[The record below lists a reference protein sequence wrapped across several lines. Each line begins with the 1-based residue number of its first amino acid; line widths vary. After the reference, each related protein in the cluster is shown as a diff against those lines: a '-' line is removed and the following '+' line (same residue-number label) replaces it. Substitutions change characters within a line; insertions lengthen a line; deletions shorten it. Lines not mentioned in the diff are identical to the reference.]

1 MDLKLNGLTALVTGA
16 SNGLGY
22 ACAKELAMEG
32 AEVAIC
38 SRTPEKIQNAAREI
52 TAATNG
58 LVHPFQA
65 DLTKEEDLER
75 LIPEVESR
83 LNKIDILVVSTGHPP
98 THPFTNTTLADWN
111 EGNHLV
117 LRPPI
122 ALTQACLPGMK
133 KRKYGR
139 IVFIGSIFGIEPE
152 ASSVVQSTY
161 RTGLNALAKCVAT
174 ETAAEGITVNVICP
188 GYFDTPLVREL
199 AGQYAG
205 GANVSPNDIIDYWK
219 QYSPVKKFGKPEDL
233 GALVTFLASPRA
245 EFITGTAITMD
256 GGAVRQW

>member
-1 MDLKLNGLTALVTGA
+1 MGTLKGRNAFVTGT
-16 SNGLGY
+16 SQGI
-22 ACAKELAMEG
+22 G
-32 AEVAIC
+32 AAIAESLIKAGCNICMHYFSSDEEPRKLQKIAEENNQKAIC
-38 SRTPEKIQNAAREI
+38 
-52 TAATNG
+52 
-58 LVHPFQA
+58 LQA